1 MSSNAV
7 SLPLLPGALVADA
20 AQASASATAT
30 VLLLGI
36 LLVALAIIIGAA
48 EAGVST
54 LLSLIREL
62 MALLMAQVG
71 RLLLIGLFLLCL
83 VVVLIAQSK
92 G

>member
-1 MSSNAV
+1 M
-7 SLPLLPGALVADA
+7 
-20 AQASASATAT
+20 
-30 VLLLGI
+30 
-36 LLVALAIIIGAA
+36 
-48 EAGVST
+48 ST